1 MVEKIA
7 LELNVDVSAVK
18 EATAA
23 LDALAAASDRAKTAL
38 DALFW
43 KPETFIHV
51 PSDSE
56 DEMVFGLGKWR

>member
-1 MVEKIA
+1 MQKIA
-7 LELNVDVSAVK
+7 LELDVDVSAVK

-38 DALFW
+38 DALFG

-51 PSDSE
+51 PRDSE
-56 DEMVFGLGKWR
+56 DGKVFGLDKWR